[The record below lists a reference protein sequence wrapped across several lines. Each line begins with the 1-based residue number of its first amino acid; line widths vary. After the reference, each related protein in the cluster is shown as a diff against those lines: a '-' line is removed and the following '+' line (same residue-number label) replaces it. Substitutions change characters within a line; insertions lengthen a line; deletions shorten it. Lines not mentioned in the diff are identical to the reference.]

1 MSASAHSRAR
11 RWSRRGGVATALLVG
26 LLTFGVVSAQPVSE
40 APRFPA
46 PDRPVA
52 AVVSAEYSTEPE
64 RDAKGEA
71 DRVMAQLGIRPGLR
85 VADIGAGLGY
95 YTVRLAR
102 RLGSTGSV
110 YATDVSERHLAR
122 LRARLERE
130 RIGGVTVVLG
140 GSRDPRLPVAAID
153 LALLSHVYHEIEN
166 PYEFFYRLH
175 HSLAPGARVAIIDM
189 DKPTRDHGTPPAL
202 LRCELG
208 ALGYREVSLALL
220 APADGYLAVF
230 VPPAALPPVEAI
242 APCRQ

>member
-1 MSASAHSRAR
+1 VLGAVPAEPA
-11 RWSRRGGVATALLVG
+11 G
-26 LLTFGVVSAQPVSE
+26 E
-40 APRFPA
+40 APRFPT

-52 AVVSAEYSTEPE
+52 AVVSAEYSTESE

-71 DRVMAQLGIRPGLR
+71 DRVMAELGIRPGLR

-102 RLGSTGSV
+102 RLGATGGL
-110 YATDVSERHLAR
+110 YATDVSDRHLAR

-140 GSRDPRLPVAAID
+140 GPRDPRLPAGAID

-189 DKPTRDHGTPPAL
+189 DKPTRDHGTPLAL

-208 ALGYREVSLALL
+208 ALGYREVAMALL

-230 VPPAALPPVEAI
+230 VPPAALPAVEAI
-242 APCRQ
+242 APSRQ